1 MKLPDVALM
10 REISTRSPQAP
21 QWPQSA
27 YLAALDR
34 AAPPP
39 RIALVAEHGVT
50 GSLVGFAVATL
61 VGQEAEL
68 ETIAVA
74 AEFQRLGVARRLFGE
89 VAKALRQAGVTVINL
104 EVRGSNQA
112 ALGFYRSLGFIQ
124 TGSRPRY
131 YSDPV
136 EDAILMKLPQP

>member
-10 REISTRSPQAP
+10 REISARTPQAP

-34 AAPPP
+34 ATPRQ
-39 RIALVAEHGVT
+39 RIALVAKHGVT

-61 VGQEAEL
+61 VQQEAEL

-74 AEFQRLGVARRLFGE
+74 SEFQRLGVARRLFGE
-89 VAKALRQAGVTVINL
+89 IAKALRQSGATVINL
-104 EVRGSNQA
+104 EVRSSNQA
-112 ALGFYRSLGFIQ
+112 ALAFYRSLGFTQ

-131 YSDPV
+131 FSDPV
-136 EDAILMKLPQP
+136 EDAILMNLPQA